1 QLASNSPIGGFNTP
15 WASLYNTVANV
26 NFFLEKTAEIPDEK
40 FIDNR
45 KKELLAEGHFLRGVC
60 YYYLA
65 MAWGDVPL
73 VMELKTGGPEDN
85 PIAKSSHTEVLARVK
100 AELTIAADQTELE
113 VEIIA
118 AADAAVAK
126 TDGITVSAKSKYAGK
141 DVSAVSAAIAVEV
154 KAAE

>member
-1 QLASNSPIGGFNTP
+1 MTLAGLPDKV
-15 WASLYNTVANV
+15 TV
-26 NFFLEKTAEIPDEK
+26 P
-40 FIDNR
+40 
-45 KKELLAEGHFLRGVC
+45 
-60 YYYLA
+60 
-65 MAWGDVPL
+65 
-73 VMELKTGGPEDN
+73 
-85 PIAKSSHTEVLARVK
+85 

-154 KAAE
+154 KAAEQPLEEK